1 MSLLGVTVQHLA
13 AGAVD
18 TAVIGGLALAA
29 HGVARATL
37 DADLL
42 VVERRVLGE
51 AFWKGLT
58 DRASLRVVRGDADDP
73 LAGVV
78 HLEGEAEAVDVIVG
92 RFEWQRAAIDRR
104 MILSVGEEALPVVQR
119 ADLVVLKLFAGG
131 PQDQLD
137 VRLLHAA
144 DPDGLS
150 REMEALLSTLPTEL
164 QSAWVAIRD
173 AD

>member
-1 MSLLGVTVQHLA
+1 MSLLGDTVQHLT

-42 VVERRVLGE
+42 VVDRRVLEE
-51 AFWKGLT
+51 AFWKGLAGS
-58 DRASLRVVRGDADDP
+58 ASLRIVRGDADDP

-78 HLEGEAEAVDVIVG
+78 RLADEAEAVDVIVG

-104 MILSVGEEALPVVQR
+104 MTVSVGDEVVPVVQR

-150 REMEALLSTLPTEL
+150 REMDSVLSALPTEL
-164 QSAWVAIRD
+164 RRAWVAIRD
-173 AD
+173 AR

>member
-1 MSLLGVTVQHLA
+1 MSLLGDTVRHLD

-42 VVERRVLGE
+42 VVDRRVLDE

-58 DRASLRVVRGDADDP
+58 APASLRVVRGEADDP

-78 HLEGEAEAVDVIVG
+78 HLQGEAEAVDVVVG
-92 RFEWQRAAIDRR
+92 RFEWQRAAIGRR
-104 MILSVGEEALPVVQR
+104 MIVAVGGEALPVVQR
-119 ADLVVLKLFAGG
+119 ADLVVLKLFAEG

-150 REMEALLSTLPTEL
+150 REMDAVLSTLPTEL
-164 QSAWVAIRD
+164 QDAWVTLRD
-173 AD
+173 AR